1 MSHAQGQRAYAPLV
15 FLAFLVLV
23 AALVWGA
30 LVTPF
35 SMEPP
40 PR

>member
-1 MSHAQGQRAYAPLV
+1 MPKDAEPMHPLV
-15 FLAFLVLV
+15 FLVFLVLV

>member
-1 MSHAQGQRAYAPLV
+1 MPKDSEPMHPLV
-15 FLAFLVLV
+15 FLVFLVLV

-30 LVTPF
+30 LVTP